1 MSEKNKVDPKIAEI
15 VSNFKV
21 SSLEEMNN
29 IVNQLKKAFIENAL
43 NEEMTEHLG
52 YEKWDQNSRTKSSN
66 YRNGYSKKSVKTNNV
81 Y

>member
-1 MSEKNKVDPKIAEI
+1 MSKKNNVDPKIAEI
-15 VSNFKV
+15 ASNFKV

-52 YEKWDQNSRTKSSN
+52 YEK
-66 YRNGYSKKSVKTNNV
+66 
-81 Y
+81 

>member
-1 MSEKNKVDPKIAEI
+1 MSKKNNVDPKIAEI

-52 YEKWDQNSRTKSSN
+52 YENEIKIL
-66 YRNGYSKKSVKTNNV
+66 VKNHLIIEMV
-81 Y
+81 IQRKM